1 MTMVF
6 CRGCGKELHETA
18 LTCPHCGAPQ
28 NTQFISSQKHGDANS
43 MIDWYFVALKKYAT
57 FQGRARRKEYWYF
70 LLFSFVINVVLIMI
84 DGAMGT
90 LNEDTGMGFL
100 SSIYSIGIFLPSIS
114 AAVRR
119 LHDTNHSGWWL
130 WIPIIPLIFLVS
142 DTQSENNQYG
152 TPAK

>member
-6 CRGCGKELHETA
+6 CRGCGKEIHETA
-18 LTCPHCGAPQ
+18 LACPHCGAIQ
-28 NTQFISSQKHGDANS
+28 NTQPISSSQRGDENS
-43 MIDWYFVALKKYAT
+43 MIDWYFIALKKYAT

-90 LNEDTGMGFL
+90 LDEDTGMGLL

-130 WIPIIPLIFLVS
+130 WIPIVPFIFLVS
-142 DTQSENNQYG
+142 DTKPENNEYG